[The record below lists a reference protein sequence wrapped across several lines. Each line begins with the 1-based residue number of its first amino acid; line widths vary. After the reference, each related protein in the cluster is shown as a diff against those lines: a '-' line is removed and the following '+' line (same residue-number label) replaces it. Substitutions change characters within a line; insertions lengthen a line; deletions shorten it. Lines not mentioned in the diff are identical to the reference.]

1 MLRAMHPRRA
11 LAALL
16 AVLVLGCA
24 SANVS
29 SDWDPQVDFSGLKT
43 WDWFP
48 RARPQTLDPRLDSG
62 LLDARIRQAVEAE
75 LAAKGYKP
83 RGGPN
88 ADFFVSHT
96 VAIQQK
102 ISASSINDF
111 YGPSY
116 GVSRVYVDEYEEG
129 TLVIDVLDPRKQQVI
144 WRGSYQ
150 ARLTPASNPSQRE
163 ERVNTAVHAVLER
176 FPPPAAATP

>member
-1 MLRAMHPRRA
+1 M

-16 AVLVLGCA
+16 AALLVGCA
-24 SANVS
+24 GAQVQ
-29 SDWDPQVDFSGLKT
+29 SDWDPQADFSNLRT

-48 RARPQTLDPRLDSG
+48 RSRPPVLDPRLDSG

-83 RGGPN
+83 RGGPG

-102 ISASSINDF
+102 ISAHSIDDF
-111 YGPSY
+111 YGSPY
-116 GVSRVYVDEYEEG
+116 RRTTRVYVDEYEVG
-129 TLVIDVLDPRKQQVI
+129 TLVIEVLDPRKRQVI
-144 WRGSYQ
+144 WSGSYQ
-150 ARLTPASNPSQRE
+150 ARLSTASNPSQRE
-163 ERVNTAVHAVLER
+163 ERVRTAVRAILER
-176 FPPPAAATP
+176 FPPTATP

>member
-1 MLRAMHPRRA
+1 MTPRPL

-16 AVLVLGCA
+16 AVLLVGCA
-24 SANVS
+24 TADVQ
-29 SDWDPQVDFSGLKT
+29 SDWDPQADFGRLKT

-48 RARPQTLDPRLDSG
+48 KSRPPTLDPRLDSG
-62 LLDARIRQAVEAE
+62 LLDARIRQAVENE
-75 LAAKGYKP
+75 LAAKGFKP

-96 VAIQQK
+96 VAIHQK
-102 ISASSINDF
+102 ITASSLNDF

-116 GVSRVYVDEYEEG
+116 GRVSRVYVDEYEVG
-129 TLVIDVLDPRKQQVI
+129 TLVIDVLDPRKGQVI

-150 ARLTPASNPSQRE
+150 ARLTPATNPSERE
-163 ERVNTAVHAVLER
+163 ERVNTAVHAVMER
-176 FPPPAAATP
+176 FPPPPGS